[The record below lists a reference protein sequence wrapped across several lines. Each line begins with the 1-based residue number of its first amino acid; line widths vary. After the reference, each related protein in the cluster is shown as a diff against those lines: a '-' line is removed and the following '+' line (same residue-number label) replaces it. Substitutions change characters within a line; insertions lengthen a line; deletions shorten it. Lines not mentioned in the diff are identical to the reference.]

1 VLSAWNVHAE
11 SVIFVD
17 DDPLELAQV
26 KAAHPAMECVRFPA
40 EDPRA
45 IYDLVVRLRDVF
57 GRNAVSHEDEIRL
70 QSLRAQAFAGTSDSQ
85 SEAFSEVLLEDANGE
100 LTFEF
105 RKDANDPRPLELI
118 NKTNQFNLNGKRFT
132 EAMWTDYLK
141 QNDTFVLTS
150 SYKDKFGALGKIAVL
165 AGRIKR
171 EQEVLVDTW
180 VLSCR
185 AFGRRIEHHCLK
197 ILFQKFGARR
207 IRFAYE
213 PTDRNKPITRCLT
226 ELLDTTPIPGTV
238 LSAPVFQ
245 GRCPKLFHHV
255 NMDGIDNG

>member
-1 VLSAWNVHAE
+1 
-11 SVIFVD
+11 
-17 DDPLELAQV
+17 
-26 KAAHPAMECVRFPA
+26 
-40 EDPRA
+40 
-45 IYDLVVRLRDVF
+45 
-57 GRNAVSHEDEIRL
+57 
-70 QSLRAQAFAGTSDSQ
+70 
-85 SEAFSEVLLEDANGE
+85 
-100 LTFEF
+100 

-165 AGRIKR
+165 TGRIER

-185 AFGRRIEHHCLK
+185 AFGRRIEHHCLQ